1 MSPKLAISISPHIR
15 TRETVPRIMWT
26 VVLVLLPAGIF
37 SCLNFGWHVLSVI
50 AACVITAVVLEALI
64 QKLRGKEITISDGSA
79 VLTGLLL
86 AYNLS
91 PALPIWMAI
100 IGTVVAIAIGKH
112 AFGGLGHNI
121 WNPALV
127 GRAFLMAAYPGAM
140 TTWFPSRLAGAVD
153 AMTYATPLNVIKQSL
168 PQSLPSLGEMFF
180 GIRGGCIGETCCLLL
195 LLGGLFLLW
204 KGYITWHIPVA
215 FLGSLACFAV
225 IASGGK
231 PQAAVFAICAGGAML
246 GSIYMATDYVTSPVS
261 VRGML
266 IFGIGCG
273 IITGV
278 IRKWGGYP
286 EGVCYAILL
295 MNSATPLIDR
305 LTLPRAYGE
314 AKRKVWV

>member
-1 MSPKLAISISPHIR
+1 MNGKLVISVSPHVR
-15 TRETVPRIMWT
+15 TRDSTSKIMWT

-37 SCLNFGWHVLSVI
+37 SCLNFGWRVLSVI

-64 QKLRGKEITISDGSA
+64 QKLRGKEITIRDGSA

-140 TTWFPSRLAGAVD
+140 TTWFPSRLTGSVD
-153 AMTYATPLNVIKQSL
+153 ALTYATPLNVIKQSL

-195 LLGGLFLLW
+195 ILGGLYLLW
-204 KGYITWHIPVA
+204 RGYITWHIPVA
-215 FLGSLACFAV
+215 FLGA
-225 IASGGK
+225 
-231 PQAAVFAICAGGAML
+231 
-246 GSIYMATDYVTSPVS
+246 SPVLPLS
-261 VRGML
+261 LRVESPKRP
-266 IFGIGCG
+266 FS
-273 IITGV
+273 
-278 IRKWGGYP
+278 R
-286 EGVCYAILL
+286 YAP
-295 MNSATPLIDR
+295 ATPCSARYTWLRI
-305 LTLPRAYGE
+305 T
-314 AKRKVWV
+314 

>member
-1 MSPKLAISISPHIR
+1 MNAKLAISISPHIR

-91 PALPIWMAI
+91 PVLPVWMAI

-261 VRGML
+261 VKGML

>member
-1 MSPKLAISISPHIR
+1 VNAKLAISISPHIR

-37 SCLNFGWHVLSVI
+37 ACFNFGWQVLSVI
-50 AACVITAVVLEALI
+50 AACVITAVVLEASI

-91 PALPIWMAI
+91 PALPVWMAI

-140 TTWFPSRLAGAVD
+140 TTWFPSRITGAVD
-153 AMTYATPLNVIKQSL
+153 ALTYATPLNVIKQSL

-231 PQAAVFAICAGGAML
+231 PQAAVFAVCAGGAML

-261 VRGML
+261 VKGML